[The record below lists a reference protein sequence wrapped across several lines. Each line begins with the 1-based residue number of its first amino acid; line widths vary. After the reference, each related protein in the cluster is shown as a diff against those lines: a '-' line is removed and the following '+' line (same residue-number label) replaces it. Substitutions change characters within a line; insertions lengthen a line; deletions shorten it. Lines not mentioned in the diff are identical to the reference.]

1 MSGACD
7 TANPLGCPRR
17 CTAPPPLA
25 APCRALQRLQDAT
38 LRGLVAGLS
47 LRGGLHL
54 VSYVLNLL
62 VRRRRQTAK
71 WPDALE
77 MLKDTARWG
86 AFLGSFSG
94 DACHVICR
102 RAWKQ
107 TQHLLQRA

>member
-1 MSGACD
+1 MSGACG
-7 TANPLGCPRR
+7 TAGNPTLCLAARR
-17 CTAPPPLA
+17 PGGPIAPLLA

-54 VSYVLNLL
+54 VTYVLNLL
-62 VRRRRQTAK
+62 LRRRRQTAK

-94 DACHVICR
+94 DA
-102 RAWKQ
+102 
-107 TQHLLQRA
+107 